1 MYWQR
6 THLKHQNQD
15 PFLRCCCLWLT
26 QSHGIQYSK
35 YCDNDSSSNIAHR
48 HLSDSHFI
56 SLLAI
61 LSCSTP
67 AKTSYDWSTDQ
78 KHFGSTTS
86 SGHVIADSASLN
98 PFTTLHCEI
107 FRSSYKSEL
116 FLWNGWSGKKERRIT
131 IHVGI
136 VDTAGAELTAVLL
149 ILNFWYL
156 MLTDF

>member
-67 AKTSYDWSTDQ
+67 AKTSYDWSKKKKSMLLQLSSSLTITNILVQRQAADMWSRTVLRLTPSQ
-78 KHFGSTTS
+78 HFTAKYSGRHTRASSSCEMVEVVKKRGESRST
-86 SGHVIADSASLN
+86 
-98 PFTTLHCEI
+98 
-107 FRSSYKSEL
+107 
-116 FLWNGWSGKKERRIT
+116 
-131 IHVGI
+131 
-136 VDTAGAELTAVLL
+136 
-149 ILNFWYL
+149 
-156 MLTDF
+156 